1 MTPLQAAV
9 AVVQK
14 VTSYCDFFKKKAIY
28 PFVVYVK
35 TKKQPVNHT
44 HAHKRETK
52 DVAL

>member
-14 VTSYCDFFKKKAIY
+14 VTYLNVISKKKVIY

-35 TKKQPVNHT
+35 TKSNQLT
-44 HAHKRETK
+44 TR
-52 DVAL
+52 